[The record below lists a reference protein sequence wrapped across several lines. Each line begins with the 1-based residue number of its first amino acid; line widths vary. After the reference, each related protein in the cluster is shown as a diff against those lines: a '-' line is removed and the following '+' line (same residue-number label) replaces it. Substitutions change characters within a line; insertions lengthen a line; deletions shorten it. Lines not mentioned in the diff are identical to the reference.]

1 MRLKQKLRR
10 VIAFTQKNR
19 KYRIFYKLVSR
30 DSTLANTLKVG
41 DRGYIM

>member
-10 VIAFTQKNR
+10 VIAFTQKNS

-41 DRGYIM
+41 GREYIM